1 MWPKTLLVHLTICLP
16 LLGWTQPEHW
26 FHPQEQIAF
35 IGKDLEVSQ
44 VLSDTL
50 TIDDVVGMEG
60 FIRSTSDVPNL
71 GLSAG
76 SHWVRFKVSNGSS
89 QSDLVL
95 NIAHADIDLLEVYS
109 VGQEQDHQLIGRSG
123 LMVGG
128 EGRIHRDA
136 EHSFNLNVHQGGTS
150 TFYLQVR
157 SNKQLQ
163 LPITLSTS
171 AQYSQDR
178 SKRNLVL
185 GGYIGIMLVMALYNF
200 FIFLSMRDKSYL
212 LYVLYILS
220 VALTQLAFA
229 GVAPFYF
236 WPEWTWF
243 APKATVLLT
252 IATAVLASE
261 FLIVFIQTK
270 VNIPK
275 LHRGVRIFYLT
286 LGLCVALEVMEF
298 PLLAYKATQLI
309 SGAFATYL
317 IIMVFMV
324 WKKGSRQAGYFLI
337 AWSVFLVGTVM
348 FVMKDMGILPYN
360 SFTLYTMPLGSAIE
374 GVLLSFGLADRI
386 NILRREKERSQAEAL
401 TALQENDRLVRE
413 QNALLEDKVKQRT
426 AALQASNEDLKR
438 TQAQLVSA
446 EKMASLGQLTAGIA
460 HEINNPINFITSN
473 IAPLRRNIGEIVDVM
488 EAYRRVSPEQA
499 AEQLSALK
507 AQEQKLGIQESIE
520 ELSDIINSI
529 AEGSSRTAEIVRGL
543 RNFSRLDEGDLKDAD
558 LNEGLRSTLTVLSP
572 QFKDKVDFI
581 LELGDLPKVECFPG
595 KVNQVFM
602 NVLTNAAQ
610 ATLERMEGRSRE
622 VKVTTRQNE
631 ESVEIIIHDTG
642 VGMTPEV
649 QQRIFDPFFTTKAVG
664 EGTGL
669 GLAIVFGI
677 IEDHHG
683 QIAVE
688 SEPGVGT
695 TFRITLPIRQ
705 HRLQE
710 LRA

>member
-1 MWPKTLLVHLTICLP
+1 MWPKIILVCLVLCLP
-16 LLGWTQPEHW
+16 FHVRAQPEHR
-26 FHPQEQIAF
+26 FNPHEHDSF
-35 IGKDLEVSQ
+35 IGKDLEVLKD
-44 VLSDTL
+44 LSEEL
-50 TIDDVVGMEG
+50 TIHDIVGADG

-76 SHWVRFKVSNGSS
+76 THWVRFKVANGSS

-109 VGQEQDHQLIGRSG
+109 TGPDQEHQLIGRSG
-123 LMVGG
+123 LTISSESRV
-128 EGRIHRDA
+128 HRDA
-136 EHSFNLNVHQGGTS
+136 EHSFNLHLSRDGS
-150 TFYLQVR
+150 TTIYLKVR

-163 LPITLSTS
+163 LPVWLTTS

-178 SKRNLVL
+178 SKRNLIL

-200 FIFLSMRDKSYL
+200 FIFLSMRNKSYL

-270 VNIPK
+270 AIIPQ
-275 LHRGVRIFYLT
+275 LHKGVRYFYMT

-298 PLLAYKATQLI
+298 PLLAYKATQVI

-324 WKKGSRQAGYFLI
+324 WNKGSRQAGYFLI

-348 FVMKDMGILPYN
+348 FVMKDMGFLPYN

-426 AALQASNEDLKR
+426 AALQESNEHLKR

-488 EAYRRVSPEQA
+488 EAYRRVTPEQA
-499 AEQLSALK
+499 AEQLTALK
-507 AQEQKLGIQESIE
+507 AQEQKLGLQESIE
-520 ELSDIINSI
+520 ELGDIINSI

-543 RNFSRLDEGDLKDAD
+543 RNFSRLDESDLKDAD
-558 LNEGLRSTLTVLSP
+558 LNEGLRSTLAVLQP
-572 QFKDKVDFI
+572 QFKDKVEFG

-610 ATLERMEGRSRE
+610 ATMERMEGRARE
-622 VKVTTRQNE
+622 VKVTTRQLDD
-631 ESVEIIIHDTG
+631 SVEIAINDTG

-649 QQRIFDPFFTTKAVG
+649 KQRIFDPFFTTKPVG

-683 QIAVE
+683 QITVE

-695 TFRITLPIRQ
+695 TFRIVLPIRQ

>member
-1 MWPKTLLVHLTICLP
+1 M
-16 LLGWTQPEHW
+16 
-26 FHPQEQIAF
+26 
-35 IGKDLEVSQ
+35 
-44 VLSDTL
+44 
-50 TIDDVVGMEG
+50 
-60 FIRSTSDVPNL
+60 
-71 GLSAG
+71 
-76 SHWVRFKVSNGSS
+76 
-89 QSDLVL
+89 
-95 NIAHADIDLLEVYS
+95 
-109 VGQEQDHQLIGRSG
+109 
-123 LMVGG
+123 
-128 EGRIHRDA
+128 
-136 EHSFNLNVHQGGTS
+136 
-150 TFYLQVR
+150 
-157 SNKQLQ
+157 
-163 LPITLSTS
+163 
-171 AQYSQDR
+171 
-178 SKRNLVL
+178 
-185 GGYIGIMLVMALYNF
+185 F
-200 FIFLSMRDKSYL
+200 F
-212 LYVLYILS
+212 
-220 VALTQLAFA
+220 
-229 GVAPFYF
+229 
-236 WPEWTWF
+236 
-243 APKATVLLT
+243 
-252 IATAVLASE
+252 LAS
-261 FLIVFIQTK
+261 V
-270 VNIPK
+270 V
-275 LHRGVRIFYLT
+275 VYIFRDL
-286 LGLCVALEVMEF
+286 
-298 PLLAYKATQLI
+298 
-309 SGAFATYL
+309 
-317 IIMVFMV
+317 
-324 WKKGSRQAGYFLI
+324 
-337 AWSVFLVGTVM
+337 
-348 FVMKDMGILPYN
+348 GILPWNDLTTY
-360 SFTLYTMPLGSAIE
+360 SIPLGSAIE